1 MPSTPGVIRKRI
13 AGALLIALG
22 VSALSTP
29 LIAGQWSLA
38 ILGLPLIAK
47 GVAEAYV
54 AFTSP
59 RGAEPSVYLPSAL
72 SFLAGNLLLLSSA
85 LVLRGLLILLIAILT
100 IDGFGKIITAWRRS
114 YPDRLPLVLN
124 GLIDFGSA
132 AVIWVLSRFIGIA
145 QAIGIIVGVYIV
157 AAGWRMLLA
166 PIEPAPDTAAKVLN
180 AHPDP
185 RLAVPGNQFF
195 SRLRSEADSGSQYV
209 RAADLLWM
217 STLGIVFL
225 AIHAGRMP
233 LTDDLLGRISPVVA
247 TAGDVLMTMVFALLI
262 MLPVRLVWRRVT
274 RRVERLAWSLHFD
287 ANEGTAKINRVGDW
301 LLRRWLEARF
311 RFSLRLRECRAS
323 LSFALILLLRLGLP
337 VTAFFVA
344 FNPIWGFSW
353 YFNTESWATG
363 IYQKLTELRV
373 DNWRANMFDA
383 VARAYGG
390 GDEHFRINPQGVAG
404 NGDFSFLVIGD
415 PGEGDASQY
424 SLASRYLKLGQS
436 NDVRFLV
443 ISSDVIYPAGSIED
457 Y

>member
-22 VSALSTP
+22 VLALTTP

-59 RGAEPSVYLPSAL
+59 RGTEPSAYLPSAL

-85 LVLRGLLILLIAILT
+85 LVLRALVILLIAILT

-114 YPDRLPLVLN
+114 SPDRLPLVLN

-166 PIEPAPDTAAKVLN
+166 PIEPATADTAAKVLN

-185 RLAVPGNQFF
+185 RLAVPGNQRF
-195 SRLRSEADSGSQYV
+195 SRLRSEADSGSQFV

-233 LTDDLLGRISPVVA
+233 LTDDLLGRISPFVA
-247 TAGDVLMTMVFALLI
+247 TAGDVLMTLVFALLI

-274 RRVERLAWSLHFD
+274 RPVERLAWSLHFD
-287 ANEGTAKINRVGDW
+287 ANEGTAKMNRVGDW

-373 DNWRANMFDA
+373 DNWRSNMFDA
-383 VARAYGG
+383 VTRAYGG
-390 GDEHFRINPQGVAG
+390 GDEHFRISPQGVAG

-424 SLASRYLKLGQS
+424 SL
-436 NDVRFLV
+436 
-443 ISSDVIYPAGSIED
+443 
-457 Y
+457 

>member
-29 LIAGQWSLA
+29 LIAGQGSLA

-274 RRVERLAWSLHFD
+274 RPVERLAWSLHFD
-287 ANEGTAKINRVGDW
+287 AKEGTAKMNRVGDW

-323 LSFALILLLRLGLP
+323 LPFALILLLWLGLP

-344 FNPIWGFSW
+344 FNPIWGFS
-353 YFNTESWATG
+353 
-363 IYQKLTELRV
+363 
-373 DNWRANMFDA
+373 
-383 VARAYGG
+383 
-390 GDEHFRINPQGVAG
+390 
-404 NGDFSFLVIGD
+404 
-415 PGEGDASQY
+415 
-424 SLASRYLKLGQS
+424 
-436 NDVRFLV
+436 
-443 ISSDVIYPAGSIED
+443 
-457 Y
+457 